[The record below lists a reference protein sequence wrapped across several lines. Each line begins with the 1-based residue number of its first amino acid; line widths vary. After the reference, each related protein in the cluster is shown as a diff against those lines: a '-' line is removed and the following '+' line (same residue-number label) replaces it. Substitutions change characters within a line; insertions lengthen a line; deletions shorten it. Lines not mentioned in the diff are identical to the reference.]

1 MAYSAQ
7 GMIFRFSS
15 ATGIT
20 TALGGVIGEVVSY
33 SFNVPSRTMIDVSHL
48 GSTMETKT
56 PGILKGSQVSI
67 ECNFVSSDT
76 GQTALRGAAASTV
89 VQSLLVGFTDS
100 NLTKVIFDGYV
111 SGFDVSGGL
120 NDKNKV
126 AITFDVIGVT
136 TWGTYS

>member
-7 GMIFRFSS
+7 GMTFRISS

-20 TALGGVIGEVVSY
+20 TGAGAALGEVVSY
-33 SFNVPSRTMIDVSHL
+33 SFSVPSRTMIDVSHL

-76 GQTALRGAAASTV
+76 GQTVARNAAASTV
-89 VQSLLVGFTDS
+89 VQSLLICFTDA
-100 NLTKVIFDGYV
+100 NLTKVIMDGYV
-111 SGFDVSGGL
+111 SGYDVSGAL
-120 NDKNKV
+120 NDKNKL
-126 AITFDVIGVT
+126 AITFDVINLT
-136 TWGTYS
+136 TWGTYT